1 MARGEWFFEGGGSG
15 DPLVA
20 LAQLLAGAPDYAIA
34 ASGNTANTLRSVG
47 MNYYAQDDIHVVP
60 RLLLNV
66 GLRWEYNGPPV
77 EDHNRFSVPD
87 LSAAAAT
94 CSPAPD
100 CQFLLAGTDGIP
112 RATYNSTLTDFAPR
126 IGVAWRPLKTERFV
140 VRSAYGIFYDSGIF
154 NMNVL
159 PRFNPP
165 FYDLSLY
172 PNNPSSPLVIQNI
185 LSSQAIPEPEA
196 NMIAPNFRDAYM
208 QQWNVDLQYE
218 LGPNWMIDSAYV
230 GSKGTHLPDA
240 INLDQP
246 NPVTGVAPY
255 PWFPSSTILEIESAA
270 NSSYNAL
277 QFRSEKRVGH
287 DLAFLA
293 AYTFSK
299 SIDDVSSVFGGSV
312 GGGLPQNSQDLSAD
326 RALSDFDAR
335 QRFVLSSVY
344 DLPFRRMWA
353 NQPGVRKALLSDWQ
367 MSGIFTAQTGSPFT
381 VNLTAPSAA
390 CFSSSAF
397 SNPCRPD
404 LISNPMVPGPVA
416 ANPDPACQTTIS
428 EGGLAANVVGQPGS
442 WFNPCA
448 FATPA
453 SGGFGTAGRNIL
465 TGPGYTNLDFA
476 LSRSIPLRTEGQ
488 RLQIRGEFFNLLNHP
503 NFDIP
508 NHSFGAPTL
517 GEVLSANAYGDKP
530 PRQIQL
536 GLKYIF

>member
-1 MARGEWFFEGGGSG
+1 MQ
-15 DPLVA
+15 A
-20 LAQLLAGAPDYAIA
+20 LAQLLAGMPDYAIA
-34 ASGNTANTLRSVG
+34 ASGNTANSLRSIG

-66 GLRWEYNGPPV
+66 GVRWEYNGPPV
-77 EDHNRFSVPD
+77 ETHNRFSVPD
-87 LSAAAAT
+87 LSANAAENAAT

-100 CQFLLAGTDGIP
+100 CWFIQAGTGGVP
-112 RATYNSTLTDFAPR
+112 RATYNPTYTDIAPR

-140 VRSAYGIFYDSGIF
+140 VRSAYGIFYDDGIF

-165 FYDLSLY
+165 FYDLSL
-172 PNNPSSPLVIQNI
+172 NINGGTNVIQNI
-185 LSSQAIPEPEA
+185 LSQPGQAIPEPEVS
-196 NMIAPNFRDAYM
+196 MISRNFRDGYV
-208 QQWNVDLQYE
+208 QQWNADLQYE
-218 LGPNWMIDSAYV
+218 LQANWMIDLAYV

-246 NPVTGVAPY
+246 NPATGVAPY
-255 PWFPSSTILEIESAA
+255 PWFASSTILDIESAA

-287 DLAFLA
+287 DLGFLV

-312 GGGLPQNSQDLSAD
+312 GGGLPQNSNDLSAD

-335 QRFVLSSVY
+335 HRFVLSSVY
-344 DLPFRRMWA
+344 DLPFARMWA
-353 NQPGVRKALLSDWQ
+353 KDSGFRKALLSDWQ
-367 MSGIFTAQTGSPFT
+367 MAGIMTAQTGSPFT
-381 VNLTAPSAA
+381 VNLATPSAA
-390 CFSSSAF
+390 CFASSAF
-397 SNPCRPD
+397 GNPCRPD
-404 LISNPMVPGPVA
+404 LISNPFTPGPVP
-416 ANPDPACQTTIS
+416 ANPNPACQTTIS
-428 EGGLAANVVGQPGS
+428 QGGLAADVVRQPGS
-442 WFNPCA
+442 WFNTCA
-448 FATPA
+448 FVSPA
-453 SGGFGTAGRNIL
+453 AGQFGNAGRNIL
-465 TGPGYTNLDFA
+465 TGPGFTNLDFS
-476 LSRSIPLRTEGQ
+476 LSRTIQFRTEGH

-508 NHSFGAPTL
+508 NHTFETPNEAM
-517 GEVLSANAYGDKP
+517 VLSANEYGNKP